1 MNPFVGVGLVLA
13 LAACGVAQAPV
24 LSQVPQE
31 DQIIQMSYVALSD
44 CVYSYID
51 PLYDNAVKK
60 IDLPSG
66 KITTLVL
73 ESPALRHWE
82 IIFTDLGNSRS
93 KVISRLPTHYGDLIH
108 EAKIRFVKV
117 SKNAQRQVSIS
128 GLNQP

>member
-60 IDLPSG
+60 IDRKPG
-66 KITTLVL
+66 ITPLGNHFHRFRKFKVQGHFTVTNTLWG
-73 ESPALRHWE
+73 P
-82 IIFTDLGNSRS
+82 NSRS
-93 KVISRLPTHYGDLIH
+93 QDQ
-108 EAKIRFVKV
+108 IRQGIKKC
-117 SKNAQRQVSIS
+117 SAS
-128 GLNQP
+128 G